1 MSRRPQ
7 IPERWRKAA
16 SHGVSLLETVRGGAS
31 YNPLSPT
38 VIQNPYK
45 TYARLRRYSPVH
57 RSRILGSWVLTRYED
72 VLTAARDHERFSNDP
87 RWRRATASVLPPAPD
102 DYSILLVDPPEHT
115 RLRKVVAEVFSRTR
129 LRALN
134 EIIEKT
140 AFQLIERAGRRRT
153 IDWIG
158 DVAAPASMR
167 VMLSM
172 MAIPESDHGHWEIW
186 TRDRARLLEMIATR
200 QQRKTAHLAGA
211 EIQRYFKGLLRDRM
225 QSDGP
230 DAISVLARH
239 AAEGDRIS
247 PVEACDMLMVLM
259 IAGNETTTN
268 LIGNGMLALLRHPG
282 QMQLLRDEPG
292 RMRDAIDEMLRFDS
306 PVQTD
311 FRIARTEI
319 ALRGRKIRTGDGVIL
334 LTGSANRDERAF
346 ENADTFDIARKGPRH
361 LSFGQGVH
369 HCIGAELARMEA
381 SAVFTEALQKFG
393 KIELADSRPR
403 YRRSTVIRGLCALP
417 LKVERRLAGPG
428 ARL

>member
-16 SHGVSLLETVRGGAS
+16 SHGVSFLETVRGGAS
-31 YNPLSPT
+31 YNPLSPR

-57 RSRILGSWVLTRYED
+57 RSRVLGSWVLTRYED

-115 RLRKVVAEVFSRTR
+115 RLRKVVAEIFSRTQ

-134 EIIEKT
+134 AIIEDT
-140 AFQLIERAGRRRT
+140 ACRLIERAIGRRM

-172 MAIPESDHGHWEIW
+172 MAIPESEHGQWEIW

-211 EIQRYFKGLLRDRM
+211 EIQRYFEGLLHDRM
-225 QSDGP
+225 QSDEP

-282 QMQLLRDEPG
+282 QMRLLRDEPG
-292 RMRDAIDEMLRFDS
+292 RMRDAINEMLRFDS

-319 ALRGRKIRTGDGVIL
+319 ALRGRRIRTGDGVIL

-346 ENADTFDIARKGPRH
+346 EDADTFDITRKGSRH

-369 HCIGAELARMEA
+369 HCIGAELARLEA
-381 SAVFTEALQKFG
+381 SAIFKAALG
-393 KIELADSRPR
+393 KLGTMELVGGEPQ
-403 YRRSTVIRGLCALP
+403 YRTSTVIRGLSALP
-417 LKVERRLAGPG
+417 LLVKGQN
-428 ARL
+428 

>member
-16 SHGVSLLETVRGGAS
+16 SHGVSFLETVRGGAS

-38 VIQNPYK
+38 VIQNPYR

-129 LRALN
+129 LGSLN
-134 EIIEKT
+134 EIIEET
-140 AFQLIERAGRRRT
+140 ACQLIERAIRRRT

-172 MAIPESDHGHWEIW
+172 MAIPQSDQDQWEIW
-186 TRDRARLLEMIATR
+186 SRYRARLLEMIATR

-211 EIQRYFKGLLRDRM
+211 EIQRYFAGLLNDRM
-225 QSDGP
+225 QSDDA

-268 LIGNGMLALLRHPG
+268 LIGNGMLALLRHPR

-292 RMRDAIDEMLRFDS
+292 RIRDAINEMLRFDS

-346 ENADTFDIARKGPRH
+346 EDADTFDISRMGPRH

-393 KIELADSRPR
+393 KIELAESRPL
-403 YRRSTVIRGLCALP
+403 YRRSTVIRGLSALP
-417 LKVERRLAGPG
+417 LKVKRRLASPG
-428 ARL
+428 SRL

>member
-1 MSRRPQ
+1 M
-7 IPERWRKAA
+7 
-16 SHGVSLLETVRGGAS
+16 
-31 YNPLSPT
+31 
-38 VIQNPYK
+38 
-45 TYARLRRYSPVH
+45 
-57 RSRILGSWVLTRYED
+57 
-72 VLTAARDHERFSNDP
+72 
-87 RWRRATASVLPPAPD
+87 
-102 DYSILLVDPPEHT
+102 
-115 RLRKVVAEVFSRTR
+115 
-129 LRALN
+129 RALN
-134 EIIEKT
+134 EIIEDT
-140 AFQLIERAGRRRT
+140 ACQLIERAARQRT

-172 MAIPESDHGHWEIW
+172 MAIPESDHEQWEIW
-186 TRDRARLLEMIATR
+186 SRDRARLLEMIATR

-211 EIQRYFKGLLRDRM
+211 EIQRYFTGLLHDRM
-225 QSDGP
+225 QSAEP

-247 PVEACDMLMVLM
+247 AVEACDMLMVLM

-282 QMQLLRDEPG
+282 QMQLLRGEPG
-292 RMRDAIDEMLRFDS
+292 RIRDAINEMLRYDS

-334 LTGSANRDERAF
+334 LPGSANRDETAF

-369 HCIGAELARMEA
+369 HCIGAELARLEA
-381 SAVFTEALQKFG
+381 SAVFKVALG
-393 KIELADSRPR
+393 KLGTMELVGGEPQ
-403 YRRSTVIRGLCALP
+403 YRTSTVIRGLSALP
-417 LKVERRLAGPG
+417 LLVKGKN
-428 ARL
+428 